1 MLIRSAVEGV
11 MSSIIDA
18 PDFTDILT
26 ELRGNATMQGTV
38 TALYEIGKS
47 LRRLVSVFVSRLILK
62 LP

>member
-1 MLIRSAVEGV
+1 MLIRSGVEGV

-38 TALYEIGKS
+38 TAIYEIGKS
-47 LRRLVSVFVSRLILK
+47 LLGLVSVLFPV
-62 LP
+62 